1 MGYFQAKAAKS
12 VMISDME
19 KLLML
24 RIGTWLSAN
33 KDLAPCGVIIESR
46 FNRFAESRKDFKVA
60 VKGTLEKAIRRLMSL
75 KPRNRI

>member
-24 RIGTWLSAN
+24 RIGAWLSAN
-33 KDLAPCGVIIESR
+33 KNLAPRGVVIEG
-46 FNRFAESRKDFKVA
+46 ALKAWPESKLGVLDVAGYHRKPWKCQ
-60 VKGTLEKAIRRLMSL
+60 
-75 KPRNRI
+75 

>member
-24 RIGTWLSAN
+24 RVGAWLSAN
-33 KDLAPCGVIIESR
+33 KNLAPRGVVIEGGR
-46 FNRFAESRKDFKVA
+46 
-60 VKGTLEKAIRRLMSL
+60 
-75 KPRNRI
+75 